1 MTLLCACMC
10 YNDYHQR
17 DIRITINYEL
27 ILGVAAVSKKLHQM
41 EELKGVKEYNK
52 EWNVT
57 TIYSEAIDYYTAKV

>member
-1 MTLLCACMC
+1 MALLCACMC

-41 EELKGVKEYNK
+41 EELKGVKE
-52 EWNVT
+52 
-57 TIYSEAIDYYTAKV
+57 

>member
-1 MTLLCACMC
+1 
-10 YNDYHQR
+10 
-17 DIRITINYEL
+17 
-27 ILGVAAVSKKLHQM
+27 M